1 MQSWS
6 DPAVEETSMSP
17 SLDMMEEVEV
27 WHQVLTQYLTEE
39 LNSFK
44 SALGAFKQDL
54 QHNLDELRAELS
66 SHIRQELQKMRD
78 NLERKFVA
86 DLSSLYE
93 THHSGMKVMEERITS
108 MGECLSTRLQALE
121 QKVGE
126 LAGAGTSP
134 LLQHQT
140 AQQIGNDRRPAGAPT
155 SPVDPGAFPSSSPSP
170 ASLQPLTVGAPPL
183 QTGPSA
189 DMLESL
195 LELAKAEFLENDASL
210 LEVAADAPPQQAGTA
225 TPYNSFS
232 SSQLT
237 SPDTTSPPCPSQV
250 KAAPNLDDLEP
261 ALASAL
267 EPHMPT
273 RLSRQ
278 EKLSA
283 VQCAFFSC
291 KFEELA
297 IKGK

>member
-1 MQSWS
+1 MQTCTS
-6 DPAVEETSMSP
+6 DPAGEETSMSP

-78 NLERKFVA
+78 NLERKFVS

-121 QKVGE
+121 QKGGE

-140 AQQIGNDRRPAGAPT
+140 AQQIGNDQRPAGAPT
-155 SPVDPGAFPSSSPSP
+155 SPVDPGAFPSSSPLP
-170 ASLQPLTVGAPPL
+170 ASPQPLTVGAPPL

-189 DMLESL
+189 DMLERVFGKRGVPAGGRSRC
-195 LELAKAEFLENDASL
+195 ST
-210 LEVAADAPPQQAGTA
+210 AAGRNRYTLQFILIVPADQPRHYTSTMHLPGKGR
-225 TPYNSFS
+225 
-232 SSQLT
+232 SQ
-237 SPDTTSPPCPSQV
+237 P
-250 KAAPNLDDLEP
+250 E
-261 ALASAL
+261 
-267 EPHMPT
+267 
-273 RLSRQ
+273 
-278 EKLSA
+278 
-283 VQCAFFSC
+283 
-291 KFEELA
+291 
-297 IKGK
+297 